1 MSGLRVH
8 RFHRLIYAF
17 RKATR
22 NAYVEQGI
30 SALAEAQL
38 KQPSIRF
45 LGKIPETAHDC
56 RCARPRS
63 YMLFTTFLDKE
74 PPLRCMH
81 CNGTVPLYRLPHP
94 KMGEH
99 SGLLSWKSNY
109 QACDSL
115 QMNCTVGER
124 FGTRQLSDPMSSL
137 SRSGVAVCK
146 EIMELTSRPVY
157 YYLYRYS
164 TRSSSADLRRT
175 CPRCGGPWLLK
186 TPLHHRFDFKCD
198 KCHLL
203 SNIAWNVR

>member
-1 MSGLRVH
+1 MRVH

-146 EIMELTSRPVY
+146 DIMELTGDRCTTTCTAIAPGAV
-157 YYLYRYS
+157 
-164 TRSSSADLRRT
+164 RRT
-175 CPRCGGPWLLK
+175 CAEPVLVAEAHGC
-186 TPLHHRFDFKCD
+186 
-198 KCHLL
+198 
-203 SNIAWNVR
+203 